1 MSNRGVERN
10 LEMNFTLLRLFGVQH
25 NLESDFSGMWSPLMN
40 TEMKHQWKK
49 QSDVN
54 KFDNLKSHGLQ
65 SVAKHR
71 FENYYYYLFFF
82 HKVLYGSREE
92 DGRWCKAWNLC

>member
-1 MSNRGVERN
+1 
-10 LEMNFTLLRLFGVQH
+10 
-25 NLESDFSGMWSPLMN
+25 MN

-65 SVAKHR
+65 SVAKHLL
-71 FENYYYYLFFF
+71 EIDFFF
-82 HKVLYGSREE
+82 YFFLHGFV
-92 DGRWCKAWNLC
+92 W